1 MDNKQQKV
9 LIPAESLPQR
19 NYSPNSI
26 VVIEGRRY
34 QIGIYNVVVD
44 GYWAIRLDHD
54 VGDILQRLERLE
66 GATQ

>member
-1 MDNKQQKV
+1 MINKQQKV

-19 NYSPNSI
+19 NYSLNSI

-34 QIGIYNVVVD
+34 QIGIYDVAVD

-54 VGDILQRLERLE
+54 IGDILQRLERLE
-66 GATQ
+66 GAAQ